1 MLFKIASASLSGLE
15 AYIVDVEV
23 DISKGLPSYVTV
35 GLPDT
40 TVRESKE
47 RVRAAL
53 KNCGYSIS
61 SRKIIINLGPA
72 DRKKAGSAYDLPIA
86 LGILAHLD
94 IFPAER
100 LQDYLFSGELALDGT
115 LKPGKGI
122 LSIAVLAQN
131 NKFSGLI
138 IPRENEKEAALV
150 QDLDIYALDNLV
162 QVVELLN
169 EKSVYSP
176 CTHSLKDLLP
186 SAEYEGDFFEIKGQQ
201 HAKRAFEVAA
211 AGAHNI
217 LLIGPPGAGKTM
229 LARRL
234 PSIMPPMTFN
244 EILDVTR
251 IYSASGLLKGKGA
264 VSSRPFCAPHHTV
277 SPAGMIGG
285 GSYPKP
291 GNVSLAH
298 HGVLFLDELPEFKKD
313 VLEALRQPLED
324 GVVTISRSAATIT
337 FPAAFMLVAA
347 MNPCE
352 DAIFGAAAQDFE
364 CSDGQRLKYYSKVS
378 GPLLDRIDIQ
388 VEVPK
393 VAFKEIISRDRSEQ
407 SATIRKRITAAREV
421 QVARFQGSR
430 IYCNAQ
436 MGTKEVKRYCEID
449 KEGERLL
456 ETAVNKLGFSARAY
470 IRALKVAR
478 TIADLE
484 GNSEINSGHISEAV
498 QYRML
503 DKYF

>member
-1 MLFKIASASLSGLE
+1 MLFKIASSSLSGLD

-47 RVRAAL
+47 RIRAAL
-53 KNCGYSIS
+53 KNCGYSFS

-94 IFPAER
+94 IFPSER

-122 LSIAVLAQN
+122 LSIAVLAKN
-131 NKFSGLI
+131 NNFSGLV
-138 IPRENEKEAALV
+138 IPKENEKEAALV
-150 QDLDIYALDNLV
+150 QGLKIFALDNLV

-169 EKSVYSP
+169 DENGFLPSRYS
-176 CTHSLKDLLP
+176 LNELLP
-186 SAEYEGDFFEIKGQQ
+186 KPDYESDFLEIKGQQ
-201 HAKRAFEVAA
+201 HAKRALEVAA

-229 LARRL
+229 MARRL
-234 PSIMPPMTFN
+234 STILPPMTFD

-251 IYSASGLLKGKGA
+251 IYSASGLLKGMSA
-264 VSSRPFCAPHHTV
+264 VSCRPFCAPHHTV

-285 GSYPKP
+285 GSIPKP

-313 VLEALRQPLED
+313 VLEALRQPMED
-324 GVVTISRSAATIT
+324 GTVTISRSAASLT
-337 FPAAFMLVAA
+337 FPATFMLVAA

-364 CSDGQRLKYYSKVS
+364 CSDGQRIKYYSKIS

-393 VAFKEIISRDRSEQ
+393 VDFRDIISRETGEN
-407 SATIRKRITAAREV
+407 SAEMRNRITASRAV
-421 QVARFQGSR
+421 QLDRFKDTR
-430 IYCNAQ
+430 IFCNAQ
-436 MGTKEVKRYCEID
+436 MGVKEVKRYCETD
-449 KEGERLL
+449 KEGESLL
-456 ETAVNKLGFSARAY
+456 EMAVNKFGFSARAY
-470 IRALKVAR
+470 SRALKVAR
-478 TIADLE
+478 TIADLA
-484 GNSEINSGHISEAV
+484 GNNRITAVHISEAV